1 MQNLVQRVVQR
12 LVVGMMVDAPITTA
26 VLAWGG
32 GLCNELLHRRRS
44 GKRRYTKKLR
54 CLGTLPTKCKLQ
66 VTDT

>member
-32 GLCNELLHRRRS
+32 GSVMNCFIDVDQGNVDTLRS
-44 GKRRYTKKLR
+44 YGA
-54 CLGTLPTKCKLQ
+54 
-66 VTDT
+66 